1 MYEVWVIFDRYDV
14 QHSLK
19 QSTRNRRL
27 GSQTAV
33 AYHITD
39 STNIAKI
46 YLKKLLSHE
55 DRKKELTGY
64 LADKMLQLAH
74 ALGQSVGVA
83 WGTQCRATH
92 TDKRYISGGPEE
104 VLYALYLGEANS
116 TVLD

>member
-1 MYEVWVIFDRYDV
+1 MDEVRVIFDRYDV

-46 YLKKLLSHE
+46 SLKRLLSHG
-55 DRKKELTGY
+55 DTKLTGY
-64 LADKMLQLAH
+64 LAEKMLQQAH
-74 ALGQSVGVA
+74 VLGQSVVVA
-83 WGTQCRATH
+83 WDTQCRAT
-92 TDKRYISGGPEE
+92 
-104 VLYALYLGEANS
+104 
-116 TVLD
+116 